1 MDGQRSSSQRP
12 TETRDRPSCSS
23 PLAPT
28 SPPKTATGAAARR
41 IQWLSGIYCVPR
53 DLSRVCGR
61 ETALMWAVGYG
72 HAQLAELLIAA
83 GADVAAEDN
92 HGCGCTPKKMA
103 VRQLCVTGS
112 EPSVW

>member
-1 MDGQRSSSQRP
+1 M
-12 TETRDRPSCSS
+12 
-23 PLAPT
+23 
-28 SPPKTATGAAARR
+28 
-41 IQWLSGIYCVPR
+41 

-92 HGCGCTPKKMA
+92 HGCARRRKWL
-103 VRQLCVTGS
+103 RITGS
-112 EPSVW
+112 EPSVR

>member
-1 MDGQRSSSQRP
+1 MP
-12 TETRDRPSCSS
+12 M
-23 PLAPT
+23 
-28 SPPKTATGAAARR
+28 
-41 IQWLSGIYCVPR
+41 

-61 ETALMWAVGYG
+61 ETALMWAVGCG
-72 HAQLAELLIAA
+72 DAQLAELLIAA